1 MDEYIK
7 QISNTELEITKNILL
22 YVKDPNKYEYIKD
35 NLILL
40 GFNNKLGKNSL
51 NILIDYKEYD
61 IIKDL
66 IKTNY
71 KILNFKNLVEKNLL
85 QSLILVDN
93 LNIYILE
100 LLQFIY
106 VKNKSFLN
114 KIILHVDKTKNNF
127 IDMLIIL
134 INKNNNL
141 NNNLNNNDDD
151 KYNFI
156 KPLLNILKFLFKINS
171 LSQLIINKLCV
182 KIDNDDFLFYLL
194 NKININNIEITQTL
208 NNHLCIDILFFNN
221 HIKSFNYI
229 INNASIIN
237 FKNVDDNII
246 FNLVN
251 SINQNVP
258 KLIIEILNKSNL
270 LELRDTNNNNIILLF
285 INKFNIENELVL
297 NLLKTLDNHD
307 LIFEKNLE
315 NISIYDLIK
324 NNKFFEK
331 LNIQYKE
338 KKNNFL
344 KLKKLFCCNITNI
357 GIFNSDTLHNIIYTH
372 MIITKYKKKLD
383 ICFDNYDKTK
393 QINEIFKLEISQND
407 INIIGILN
415 LYLNNFYSLHY
426 HLIIWK
432 NENTYYINQCL
443 INYIKNKCVDNY
455 KKRFIYIKL
464 SIVNTENN
472 IRHANLILID
482 NKYKLVERFEP
493 YGDIYNE
500 SIDGLDNLLKIKIA
514 DIVNYKYNIIQTYP
528 GYQTKTIEY
537 NNNFKSYGDPGG
549 YCLAWCFLFLE
560 VRLLYENLS
569 SKEVINLINN
579 YILTNFQTDFKE
591 ILNDNQ
597 LNKFMV
603 FIRNYGYSL
612 DQYKNKLMIKFNVS
626 LKTIYHI
633 NLKDDIYNKICYK
646 LNKSLDKILN

>member
-22 YVKDPNKYEYIKD
+22 YVKDPFKYEYIKD

-51 NILIDYKEYD
+51 NILLEYKEYD

-71 KILNFKNLVEKNLL
+71 KILNFKNLLEKNLL
-85 QSLILVDN
+85 QSLILVDS
-93 LNIYILE
+93 LNTYILE

-114 KIILHVDKTKNNF
+114 KIILHIDKTNNNF
-127 IDMLIIL
+127 IDLLIIL
-134 INKNNNL
+134 INKNNIL
-141 NNNLNNNDDD
+141 NTNEVD

-156 KPLLNILKFLFKINS
+156 KPLLNILIFLFHINS
-171 LSQLIINKLCV
+171 LSQLIINKLCA
-182 KIDNDDFLFYLL
+182 KINSDDFLLYIFK
-194 NKININNIEITQTL
+194 NININNIEITQTI

-221 HIKSFNYI
+221 YIKSFKYVI
-229 INNASIIN
+229 SVASLIN
-237 FKNVDDNII
+237 FKNIDDNII
-246 FNLVN
+246 FTLVN
-251 SINQNVP
+251 SVNKDVP
-258 KLIIEILNKSNL
+258 NLIIEILNKSNL
-270 LELRDTNNNNIILLF
+270 LQLRDVNNNNIILLF
-285 INKFNIENELVL
+285 IKKFNIDNELIL
-297 NLLKTLDNHD
+297 NLLKILGNNDV
-307 LIFEKNLE
+307 IFEKNIE

-324 NNKFFEK
+324 NKEFFNK
-331 LNIQYKE
+331 LNIKDIQ
-338 KKNNFL
+338 KKYNFS
-344 KLKKLFCCNITNI
+344 KIKKLICCYTNI
-357 GIFNSDTLHNIIYTH
+357 GIFNSDTLHNIIYTY

-383 ICFDNYDKTK
+383 FSFNNYDKTK
-393 QINEIFKLEISQND
+393 QINDIFKLEISHTD
-407 INIIGILN
+407 TNIYDILN
-415 LYLNNFYSLHY
+415 LYITNFYSFHT

-432 NENTYYINQCL
+432 NENTYYINDYL
-443 INYIKNKCVDNY
+443 INYLKSNCIDNY

-464 SIVNTENN
+464 SIVITEKN

-500 SIDGLDNLLKIKIA
+500 SIIGLDNMLKIKIA
-514 DIVNYKYNIIQTYP
+514 DVINYKYNLIQTYP
-528 GYQTKTIEY
+528 GYQTKTVEY
-537 NNNFKSYGDPGG
+537 NNNYKSYGDPGG

-560 VRLLYENLS
+560 VRLLYDNLS

-579 YILTNFQTDFKE
+579 YIITNFQIDFKD
-591 ILNDNQ
+591 ILNDEQ

-603 FIRNYGYSL
+603 FIRFYGYSL
-612 DQYKNKLMIKFNVS
+612 DQYKNKLMKKFNIT

-646 LNKSLDKILN
+646 LNKSLNKILN